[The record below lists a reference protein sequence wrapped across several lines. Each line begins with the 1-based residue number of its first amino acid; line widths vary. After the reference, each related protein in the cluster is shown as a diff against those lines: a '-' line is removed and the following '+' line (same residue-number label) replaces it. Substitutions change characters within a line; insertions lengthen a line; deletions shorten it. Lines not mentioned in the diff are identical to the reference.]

1 MKSYFNWFSKPLFYV
16 AAGLLFMIPVI
27 WIARTGAF
35 YLCYF
40 PLIIAAILFSGTVI
54 PEKKVTLPSILTRYF
69 GFVSGMI
76 ISELIFSLIL
86 IAGNELSFQF
96 KSTQSG
102 WLILSIEL
110 VLGIAVFMLFFSI
123 SIAARYFYKRISSK
137 Q

>member
-1 MKSYFNWFSKPLFYV
+1 MINYFNWFSKPLFYV

-86 IAGNELSFQF
+86 IAGNELSVQF

-123 SIAARYFYKRISSK
+123 SIAARYFYRRISSK
-137 Q
+137 Y

>member
-1 MKSYFNWFSKPLFYV
+1 MNNYAKWLSSPVFYV
-16 AAGLLFMIPVI
+16 GAGLLFMIPVI

-40 PLIIAAILFSGTVI
+40 PLIIAAILFSGAII
-54 PEKKVTLPSILTRYF
+54 PEKKVKLPSIVMRCF

-110 VLGIAVFMLFFSI
+110 VLGIAVFMLSFSI
-123 SIAARYFYKRISSK
+123 SIGTRYFYRKVSSK
-137 Q
+137 K

>member
-40 PLIIAAILFSGTVI
+40 PLVIAAILFSGTII
-54 PEKKVTLPSILTRYF
+54 PEKKVTQPSMLTRYF

-86 IAGNELSFQF
+86 IASNELSVQF

-110 VLGIAVFMLFFSI
+110 LLGIAVFMLFFSI
-123 SIAARYFYKRISSK
+123 SIAARYFYRRISSK
-137 Q
+137 Y

>member
-35 YLCYF
+35 YLCYS

-54 PEKKVTLPSILTRYF
+54 PEKKVTLPSILIRYF

-86 IAGNELSFQF
+86 IAGNELSVQF

-123 SIAARYFYKRISSK
+123 SIAARYFYRRISSK
-137 Q
+137 Y

>member
-54 PEKKVTLPSILTRYF
+54 PEKKVTLPSILIRYF

-76 ISELIFSLIL
+76 ISELIFSIIL
-86 IAGNELSFQF
+86 ISSNELSVQF

-123 SIAARYFYKRISSK
+123 SIAARYFYRRISSK
-137 Q
+137 Y

>member
-137 Q
+137 

>member
-16 AAGLLFMIPVI
+16 VAGLLFMIPVI

-54 PEKKVTLPSILTRYF
+54 PEKKVTLPSMLIRYF

-86 IAGNELSFQF
+86 IASNELSVQF

-123 SIAARYFYKRISSK
+123 SIAARYFYRRISSK
-137 Q
+137 Y

>member
-16 AAGLLFMIPVI
+16 VAGLLFMIPVI

-86 IAGNELSFQF
+86 IASNELSVQF

-123 SIAARYFYKRISSK
+123 SIAARYFYRRISSK
-137 Q
+137 Y

>member
-123 SIAARYFYKRISSK
+123 SIAARYFYRRISSK
-137 Q
+137 Y